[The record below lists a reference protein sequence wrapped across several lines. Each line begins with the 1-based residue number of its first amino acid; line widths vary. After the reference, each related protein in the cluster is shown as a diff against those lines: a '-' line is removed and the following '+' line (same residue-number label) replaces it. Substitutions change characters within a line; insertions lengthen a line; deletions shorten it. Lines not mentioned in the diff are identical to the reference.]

1 MEIPYI
7 NRELSWLEFN
17 QRVLNEARR
26 NDLPLM
32 ERLKFLSI
40 AFSNLDEFFMVRV
53 GGLEIL
59 RSARKRKPDPAG
71 LTPSQQITL
80 VRQRVKIMLGEI
92 EDCFYEEL
100 MPALNDEGI
109 SRVAIDQLNS
119 KQIDYVAEFFVESIM
134 PLLTPIVLA
143 ENDGMNEIPSLS
155 LSAIC
160 EVGSTESTE
169 STESKDSMRHVL
181 VSIPSNVSR
190 FIWLP
195 GTNDSK
201 FILIEDVLINFI
213 GQIFPDEIVKQ
224 ANLFR
229 LTRNAEISLEEE
241 GAHDLAKEMG
251 SVLAERKISE
261 CVRLDMEEGFNRNLS
276 KTLKD
281 LVGATSSQIY
291 STSLPL
297 GFGDFIEMTSLKGF
311 EHLQTEPWTPMLP
324 KDWSPGDNIFKNLS
338 KEDMLLHH
346 PYDSFDPVLE
356 FIEQA
361 AKDPKVLAI
370 KQTLYRT
377 AKNSRVISSLIRA
390 AENGKQV
397 TVVVEL
403 KARFDEARNLERA
416 EELERA
422 GVQIIYG
429 VKGLKTHS
437 KLTLV
442 VRNEGDELKRYV
454 HFGTGNYNEITA
466 GLYTDISYMTCR
478 RKYGY
483 EAASFFNALT
493 GGSKLGSMK
502 NLTIAPFH
510 LRERLL
516 ELIEEE
522 INNVEKGK
530 EARIDIKVNSLQ
542 DSSFITAL
550 YRASYAGVKIRLN
563 VRGVCCLQ
571 PDLKKISK
579 NIKVTSIVD
588 RYLEHSRIYS
598 FHNDGKPKVF
608 ISSADLMER
617 SFDRRVELAV
627 EVKDAESKKKV
638 QEILKYT
645 LKDNV
650 QSYLLESDGTY
661 IRRKPSKGSK
671 KLRAQSYFHRSTVK
685 NAGKM
690 VNLSEEVFLPHKPK
704 GKDFGTA
711 V

>member
-134 PLLTPIVLA
+134 PLLTPILLA

-160 EVGSTESTE
+160 EVG

-281 LVGATSSQIY
+281 LVGATSSQVY

-338 KEDMLLHH
+338 KADMLLHH

-502 NLTIAPFH
+502 NLIIAPFH
-510 LRERLL
+510 MRERLM
-516 ELIEEE
+516 ELIEAE

-627 EVKDAESKKKV
+627 EVKDAESKEKV
-638 QEILKYT
+638 QEILKYS

>member
-80 VRQRVKIMLGEI
+80 VRQRVEIMLGEI
-92 EDCFYEEL
+92 EDCFYQEL
-100 MPALNDEGI
+100 MPELNNEGI
-109 SRVAIDQLNS
+109 SRVSIDQLNS
-119 KQIDYVAEFFVESIM
+119 KQIDHVAGYFVESIM

-143 ENDGMNEIPSLS
+143 ESDGKNEIPSLS

-160 EVGSTESTE
+160 EVGSAESQNTL
-169 STESKDSMRHVL
+169 RHVL
-181 VSIPSNVSR
+181 VPIPSNVSR

-195 GTNDSK
+195 ETDDSK

-213 GQIFPDEIVKQ
+213 GHIFPDEIVKN
-224 ANLFR
+224 AGLFR

-251 SVLAERKISE
+251 AVLAERKISE

-276 KTLKD
+276 RRLKD
-281 LVGATSSQIY
+281 LVGATPSQVY

-297 GFGDFIEMTSLKGF
+297 GFGDFIELSSTKGF
-311 EHLQTEPWTPMLP
+311 EHLQNEPWNPMLP
-324 KDWSPGDNIFKNLS
+324 KDWKPGDNIFKSLS
-338 KEDMLLHH
+338 NRDMLLHH
-346 PYDSFDPVLE
+346 PYDSFEPVLE

-377 AKNSRVISSLIRA
+377 AKNSRVISSLIKA

-437 KLTLV
+437 KVTLV
-442 VRNEGDELKRYV
+442 VRNEGGELKRYV

-493 GGSKLGSMK
+493 GGSKLVSLK
-502 NLTIAPFH
+502 NLTVAPFH
-510 LRERLL
+510 LRERIMD
-516 ELIEEE
+516 LIDAE
-522 INNVEKGK
+522 IDNAENGK

-542 DSSFITAL
+542 DSSIITAL

-588 RYLEHSRIYS
+588 RYLEHSRIFS
-598 FHNDGKPKVF
+598 FYNNGKPKVY

-627 EVKDAESKKKV
+627 EVKDADSKNKL
-638 QEILKYT
+638 QEILKIS
-645 LKDNV
+645 LKDNT
-650 QSYLLESDGTY
+650 QSYVLESDGTY
-661 IRRKPSKGSK
+661 IRSKPSKGSK
-671 KLRAQSYFHRSTVK
+671 KIRAQIYFHRSAVK
-685 NAGKM
+685 NAGKIATI
-690 VNLSEEVFLPHKPK
+690 SEDAFTPHKPK
-704 GKDFGTA
+704 AKKFGTA

>member
-119 KQIDYVAEFFVESIM
+119 TQIDYVAEFFVESIM
-134 PLLTPIVLA
+134 PLLTPIILA

-160 EVGSTESTE
+160 EVG

-276 KTLKD
+276 KILKD
-281 LVGATSSQIY
+281 LIGATSSQVY
-291 STSLPL
+291 PTSLPL

-324 KDWSPGDNIFKNLS
+324 RDWSPGDNIFKNLS
-338 KEDMLLHH
+338 KADMLLHH

-510 LRERLL
+510 MRERLM
-516 ELIEEE
+516 ELIEAE

-627 EVKDAESKKKV
+627 EVKDAESKEKV
-638 QEILKYT
+638 QEILKYS

-704 GKDFGTA
+704 GKEFGTA

>member
-160 EVGSTESTE
+160 EVGSTES
-169 STESKDSMRHVL
+169 KDSMRHVL

-276 KTLKD
+276 KILKD
-281 LVGATSSQIY
+281 LVGATSSQVY
-291 STSLPL
+291 PTSLPL

-324 KDWSPGDNIFKNLS
+324 RDWSPGDNIFKNLS
-338 KEDMLLHH
+338 KADMLLHH

-510 LRERLL
+510 MRERLM
-516 ELIEEE
+516 ELIEAE

-627 EVKDAESKKKV
+627 EVKDAESKEKV
-638 QEILKYT
+638 QEILKYS

>member
-119 KQIDYVAEFFVESIM
+119 TQIDYVAEFFVENIM
-134 PLLTPIVLA
+134 PLLTPIIFA

-160 EVGSTESTE
+160 EVG

-338 KEDMLLHH
+338 KADMLLHH

>member
-119 KQIDYVAEFFVESIM
+119 KQIDYVAEFFVENIM
-134 PLLTPIVLA
+134 PLLTPIVFA

-160 EVGSTESTE
+160 EVGSTES
-169 STESKDSMRHVL
+169 KDSMRHVL
-181 VSIPSNVSR
+181 VSIPPNVSR

-338 KEDMLLHH
+338 KADMLLHH

>member
-119 KQIDYVAEFFVESIM
+119 TQIDYVAEFFVESIM

-160 EVGSTESTE
+160 EVG

-281 LVGATSSQIY
+281 LVGATSSQVY
-291 STSLPL
+291 PTSLPL

-324 KDWSPGDNIFKNLS
+324 RDWSPGDNIFKNLS
-338 KEDMLLHH
+338 KADMLLHH

-493 GGSKLGSMK
+493 GGSKLSSMK

-510 LRERLL
+510 MRERLM
-516 ELIEEE
+516 ELIEAE

-627 EVKDAESKKKV
+627 EVKDAESKEKV
-638 QEILKYT
+638 QEILKYS

>member
-119 KQIDYVAEFFVESIM
+119 TQIDYVAEFFVESIM

-160 EVGSTESTE
+160 EVG

-338 KEDMLLHH
+338 KADMLLHH

>member
-160 EVGSTESTE
+160 EVGSTES
-169 STESKDSMRHVL
+169 KDSMRHVL

-261 CVRLDMEEGFNRNLS
+261 CVRLDMQEGFNRNLS

-281 LVGATSSQIY
+281 LVGATSSQVY

-510 LRERLL
+510 LREQLM
-516 ELIEEE
+516 ELIEAE
-522 INNVEKGK
+522 ITNVEKGK

-627 EVKDAESKKKV
+627 EVKDAESKEKV
-638 QEILKYT
+638 QEILKYS

>member
-1 MEIPYI
+1 
-7 NRELSWLEFN
+7 
-17 QRVLNEARR
+17 
-26 NDLPLM
+26 
-32 ERLKFLSI
+32 
-40 AFSNLDEFFMVRV
+40 
-53 GGLEIL
+53 
-59 RSARKRKPDPAG
+59 
-71 LTPSQQITL
+71 
-80 VRQRVKIMLGEI
+80 MLGEI

-119 KQIDYVAEFFVESIM
+119 TQIDYVAEFFVESIM

-160 EVGSTESTE
+160 EVG

-276 KTLKD
+276 KILKD
-281 LVGATSSQIY
+281 LVGATSSQVY
-291 STSLPL
+291 PTSLPL

-324 KDWSPGDNIFKNLS
+324 RDWSPGDNIFKNLS
-338 KEDMLLHH
+338 KADMLLHH

-510 LRERLL
+510 MRERLM
-516 ELIEEE
+516 ELIEAE

-627 EVKDAESKKKV
+627 EVKDAESKEKV
-638 QEILKYT
+638 QEILKYS

>member
-160 EVGSTESTE
+160 EVG

-338 KEDMLLHH
+338 KADMLLHH

-510 LRERLL
+510 LRERLM
-516 ELIEEE
+516 ELIEAE

>member
-119 KQIDYVAEFFVESIM
+119 TQIDYVAEFFVESIM
-134 PLLTPIVLA
+134 PLLTPIILA

-160 EVGSTESTE
+160 EVG

-276 KTLKD
+276 KILKD
-281 LVGATSSQIY
+281 LVGATSSQVY

-324 KDWSPGDNIFKNLS
+324 RDWSAGYNIFKNLS
-338 KEDMLLHH
+338 KADMLLHH

-510 LRERLL
+510 MRERLL
-516 ELIEEE
+516 ELIEAE

-627 EVKDAESKKKV
+627 EVKDAESKEKV
-638 QEILKYT
+638 QEILKYS

-685 NAGKM
+685 NSGKM

>member
-160 EVGSTESTE
+160 EVGSTES
-169 STESKDSMRHVL
+169 KDSMRHVL

-251 SVLAERKISE
+251 AVLAERKISE

-281 LVGATSSQIY
+281 LVGATSSQVY
-291 STSLPL
+291 PTSLPL

-466 GLYTDISYMTCR
+466 GLYTDISYITCR

-510 LRERLL
+510 LREQLM
-516 ELIEEE
+516 ELIEAE

-638 QEILKYT
+638 QEILKYS

>member
-1 MEIPYI
+1 MVDIPYI

-40 AFSNLDEFFMVRV
+40 SFSNLDEFFMVRV

-160 EVGSTESTE
+160 EVGSTES
-169 STESKDSMRHVL
+169 KDSMRHVL

-251 SVLAERKISE
+251 AVLAERKISE

-281 LVGATSSQIY
+281 LVGATSSQVY

-324 KDWSPGDNIFKNLS
+324 RDWSPGDNIFKNLS
-338 KEDMLLHH
+338 KADMLLHH

-510 LRERLL
+510 LREQLM
-516 ELIEEE
+516 ELIEAE

-638 QEILKYT
+638 QEILKYN

>member
-119 KQIDYVAEFFVESIM
+119 TQIDYVAEFFVENIM
-134 PLLTPIVLA
+134 PLLTPIVFA

-160 EVGSTESTE
+160 EVG

-281 LVGATSSQIY
+281 LVGATSSQVY

-338 KEDMLLHH
+338 KADMLLHH

>member
-1 MEIPYI
+1 MVDIPYI

-40 AFSNLDEFFMVRV
+40 SFSNLDEFFMVRV

-119 KQIDYVAEFFVESIM
+119 TQIDYVAEFFVESIM
-134 PLLTPIVLA
+134 PLLTPIILA
-143 ENDGMNEIPSLS
+143 ENDGMNEVPSLS

-160 EVGSTESTE
+160 EVG

-281 LVGATSSQIY
+281 LVGATSSQVY

-324 KDWSPGDNIFKNLS
+324 RDWSAGDNIFKNLS
-338 KEDMLLHH
+338 KADMLLHH

-510 LRERLL
+510 MRERLL
-516 ELIEEE
+516 ELIEAE

-627 EVKDAESKKKV
+627 EVKDAESKEKV
-638 QEILKYT
+638 QEILKYS

-685 NAGKM
+685 NSGKM
-690 VNLSEEVFLPHKPK
+690 VDLSEEVFLPHKPK

>member
-1 MEIPYI
+1 MVDIPYI

-40 AFSNLDEFFMVRV
+40 SFSNLDEFFMVRV

-119 KQIDYVAEFFVESIM
+119 TQIDYVAEFFVESIM

-160 EVGSTESTE
+160 EVG

-281 LVGATSSQIY
+281 LVGATSSQVY
-291 STSLPL
+291 PTSLPL

-324 KDWSPGDNIFKNLS
+324 RDWSAGDNIFKNLS
-338 KEDMLLHH
+338 KADMLLHH
-346 PYDSFDPVLE
+346 PYDRFDPVLE

-510 LRERLL
+510 MRERLM
-516 ELIEEE
+516 ELIEAE

-638 QEILKYT
+638 QEILKYS

>member
-59 RSARKRKPDPAG
+59 RTARKRKPDPAG

-160 EVGSTESTE
+160 EVGSTES
-169 STESKDSMRHVL
+169 KDSMRHVL

-251 SVLAERKISE
+251 AVLAERKISE

-281 LVGATSSQIY
+281 LVGATSSQVY

-338 KEDMLLHH
+338 KADMLLHH

-510 LRERLL
+510 MRERLM
-516 ELIEEE
+516 ELIEAE

-530 EARIDIKVNSLQ
+530 EARIHIKVNSLQ

-627 EVKDAESKKKV
+627 EVKDAESKEKV
-638 QEILKYT
+638 QEILKYS

>member
-160 EVGSTESTE
+160 EVGSTES
-169 STESKDSMRHVL
+169 KDSMRHVL

-251 SVLAERKISE
+251 AVLAERKISE

-281 LVGATSSQIY
+281 LVGATSSQVY

-324 KDWSPGDNIFKNLS
+324 RDWSPGDNIFKNLS
-338 KEDMLLHH
+338 KADMLLHH

-510 LRERLL
+510 MRERLM
-516 ELIEEE
+516 ELIEAE

-627 EVKDAESKKKV
+627 EVKDAESKEKV
-638 QEILKYT
+638 QEILKYS

>member
-119 KQIDYVAEFFVESIM
+119 TQIDYVAEFFVESIM

-160 EVGSTESTE
+160 EVG

-276 KTLKD
+276 KILKD
-281 LVGATSSQIY
+281 LVGATSSQVY
-291 STSLPL
+291 PTSLPL

-324 KDWSPGDNIFKNLS
+324 RDWSPGDNIFKNLS
-338 KEDMLLHH
+338 KADMLLHH

-510 LRERLL
+510 MRERLM
-516 ELIEEE
+516 ELIEAE

-638 QEILKYT
+638 QEILKYS

>member
-143 ENDGMNEIPSLS
+143 ENDGMNDIPSLS

-160 EVGSTESTE
+160 EVG

-251 SVLAERKISE
+251 AVLAERKISE

-281 LVGATSSQIY
+281 LVGATSSQVY

-338 KEDMLLHH
+338 KADMLLHH

-510 LRERLL
+510 LREQLM
-516 ELIEEE
+516 ELIEAE

-627 EVKDAESKKKV
+627 EVKDAESKEKV
-638 QEILKYT
+638 QEILKYS

>member
-80 VRQRVKIMLGEI
+80 VRQRVEIMLGEI
-92 EDCFYEEL
+92 EDCFYQEL
-100 MPALNDEGI
+100 MPELNNEGI
-109 SRVAIDQLNS
+109 SRVSIDQLNS
-119 KQIDYVAEFFVESIM
+119 KQIDHVAGYFVESIM

-143 ENDGMNEIPSLS
+143 ESDGKNEIPSLS

-160 EVGSTESTE
+160 EVGSAESQNTL
-169 STESKDSMRHVL
+169 RHVL
-181 VSIPSNVSR
+181 VPIPSNVSR

-195 GTNDSK
+195 ETDDSK

-213 GQIFPDEIVKQ
+213 GHIFPDEIVKN
-224 ANLFR
+224 AGLFR

-251 SVLAERKISE
+251 AVLAERKISE

-276 KTLKD
+276 RSLKG
-281 LVGATSSQIY
+281 LVGATPSQVY

-297 GFGDFIEMTSLKGF
+297 GFGDFIELSSTKGF
-311 EHLQTEPWTPMLP
+311 EHLQNEPWNPMLP
-324 KDWSPGDNIFKNLS
+324 KDWKPGDNIFKSLS
-338 KEDMLLHH
+338 NRDMLLHH
-346 PYDSFDPVLE
+346 PYDSFEPVLE

-377 AKNSRVISSLIRA
+377 AKNSRVISSLIKA

-437 KLTLV
+437 KVTLV
-442 VRNEGDELKRYV
+442 VRNEGGELKRYV

-493 GGSKLGSMK
+493 GGSKLVSLK
-502 NLTIAPFH
+502 NLTVAPFH
-510 LRERLL
+510 LRERIMD
-516 ELIEEE
+516 LIDAE
-522 INNVEKGK
+522 IDNAENGK

-542 DSSFITAL
+542 DSSIITAL

-588 RYLEHSRIYS
+588 RYLEHSRIFS
-598 FHNDGKPKVF
+598 FYNNGKPKLY

-627 EVKDAESKKKV
+627 EVKDADSKNKL
-638 QEILKYT
+638 QEILKIS
-645 LKDNV
+645 LKDNT
-650 QSYLLESDGTY
+650 QSYVLESDGTY
-661 IRRKPSKGSK
+661 IRSKPSKGSK
-671 KLRAQSYFHRSTVK
+671 KIRAQSYFHRSAVK
-685 NAGKM
+685 NAGKIATI
-690 VNLSEEVFLPHKPK
+690 SEDAFTPHKPK
-704 GKDFGTA
+704 TKKFGTA

>member
-80 VRQRVKIMLGEI
+80 VRQRVEIMLGEI
-92 EDCFYEEL
+92 EDCFYQEL
-100 MPALNDEGI
+100 MPELNNEGI
-109 SRVAIDQLNS
+109 SRVSIDQLNS
-119 KQIDYVAEFFVESIM
+119 KQIDHVAGYFVESIM

-143 ENDGMNEIPSLS
+143 ESDGKNEIPSLS

-160 EVGSTESTE
+160 EVGSAESQNTL
-169 STESKDSMRHVL
+169 RHVL
-181 VSIPSNVSR
+181 VPIPSNVSR

-195 GTNDSK
+195 ETDDSK

-213 GQIFPDEIVKQ
+213 GHIFPDEIVKN
-224 ANLFR
+224 AGLFR

-251 SVLAERKISE
+251 AVLAERKISE

-276 KTLKD
+276 RSLKG
-281 LVGATSSQIY
+281 LVGVTPSQVY

-297 GFGDFIEMTSLKGF
+297 GFGDFIELSSTKGF
-311 EHLQTEPWTPMLP
+311 EHLQNEPWNPMLP
-324 KDWSPGDNIFKNLS
+324 KDWKPGDNIFKSLS
-338 KEDMLLHH
+338 NRDMLLHH
-346 PYDSFDPVLE
+346 PYDSFEPVLE

-377 AKNSRVISSLIRA
+377 AKNSRVISSLIKA

-437 KLTLV
+437 KVTLV
-442 VRNEGDELKRYV
+442 VRNEGGELKRYV

-493 GGSKLGSMK
+493 GGSKLVSLK
-502 NLTIAPFH
+502 NLTVAPFH
-510 LRERLL
+510 LRERIMD
-516 ELIEEE
+516 LIDAE
-522 INNVEKGK
+522 IDNAENGK

-542 DSSFITAL
+542 DSSIITAL

-588 RYLEHSRIYS
+588 RYLEHSRIFS
-598 FHNDGKPKVF
+598 FYNNGKPKVY

-627 EVKDAESKKKV
+627 EVKDADSKNKL
-638 QEILKYT
+638 QEILKIS
-645 LKDNV
+645 LKDNT
-650 QSYLLESDGTY
+650 QSYVLESDGTY
-661 IRRKPSKGSK
+661 IRSKPSKGAK
-671 KLRAQSYFHRSTVK
+671 KIRAQIYFHRSAVK
-685 NAGKM
+685 NAGKIATI
-690 VNLSEEVFLPHKPK
+690 SEDAFSPHKPK
-704 GKDFGTA
+704 TKKFGTA

>member
-59 RSARKRKPDPAG
+59 RSARKRKPDPSG

-80 VRQRVKIMLGEI
+80 VRQRVEIMLGEI
-92 EDCFYEEL
+92 EDCFYQEL
-100 MPALNDEGI
+100 MPELNNEGI
-109 SRVAIDQLNS
+109 SRVSIDQLNS
-119 KQIDYVAEFFVESIM
+119 KQIDHVAEYFVESIM

-143 ENDGMNEIPSLS
+143 ESDGKNEIPSLS

-160 EVGSTESTE
+160 EVGSAESQNTL
-169 STESKDSMRHVL
+169 RHVL
-181 VSIPSNVSR
+181 VPIPSNVSR

-195 GTNDSK
+195 ETNDSK

-213 GQIFPDEIVKQ
+213 GHIFPDEIVKN
-224 ANLFR
+224 AGLFR

-251 SVLAERKISE
+251 AVLAERKISE

-276 KTLKD
+276 RSLKD
-281 LVGATSSQIY
+281 LVGATPSQVY

-297 GFGDFIEMTSLKGF
+297 GFGDFIELSSAKGF
-311 EHLQTEPWTPMLP
+311 EHLQNEPWNPMLP
-324 KDWSPGDNIFKNLS
+324 KDWKPGDNIFKSLS
-338 KEDMLLHH
+338 NRDMLLHH
-346 PYDSFDPVLE
+346 PYDSFEPVLD

-377 AKNSRVISSLIRA
+377 AKNSRVISSLIKA

-437 KLTLV
+437 KVTLV
-442 VRNEGDELKRYV
+442 VRNEGGELKRYV

-493 GGSKLGSMK
+493 GGSKLVSLK
-502 NLTIAPFH
+502 NLTVAPFH
-510 LRERLL
+510 LRERIMD
-516 ELIEEE
+516 LIDAE
-522 INNVEKGK
+522 IDNAENGK

-542 DSSFITAL
+542 DSSIITAL

-588 RYLEHSRIYS
+588 RYLEHSRIFS
-598 FHNDGKPKVF
+598 FYNNGKPKVY

-617 SFDRRVELAV
+617 SFDRRVELAI
-627 EVKDAESKKKV
+627 EVKDADSKNKI
-638 QEILKYT
+638 QEILKIS
-645 LKDNV
+645 LKDNI
-650 QSYLLESDGTY
+650 QSYILESDGTY
-661 IRRKPSKGSK
+661 IRSKPSKGSK
-671 KLRAQSYFHRSTVK
+671 KIRAQSYFHRSAVK
-685 NAGKM
+685 NAGKIATI
-690 VNLSEEVFLPHKPK
+690 SEDAFTPHKPK
-704 GKDFGTA
+704 TKNFGTA

>member
-119 KQIDYVAEFFVESIM
+119 TQIDYVAEFFVESIM
-134 PLLTPIVLA
+134 PLLTPIILA

-160 EVGSTESTE
+160 EVG

-261 CVRLDMEEGFNRNLS
+261 CVRLDMQEGFNRNLS

-281 LVGATSSQIY
+281 LVGATSSQVY

-338 KEDMLLHH
+338 KADMLLHH

-510 LRERLL
+510 LREQLM
-516 ELIEEE
+516 ELIEAE

-627 EVKDAESKKKV
+627 EVKDAESKEKV
-638 QEILKYT
+638 QEILKYS

-685 NAGKM
+685 NSGKM

>member
-32 ERLKFLSI
+32 ERLKFSSI

-119 KQIDYVAEFFVESIM
+119 TQIDYVAEFFVESIM
-134 PLLTPIVLA
+134 PLLTPIVLD

-160 EVGSTESTE
+160 EVG

-281 LVGATSSQIY
+281 LVGATSSQVY
-291 STSLPL
+291 PTSLPL

-324 KDWSPGDNIFKNLS
+324 RDWSPGDNIFKNLS
-338 KEDMLLHH
+338 KADMLLHH

-510 LRERLL
+510 MRERLM
-516 ELIEEE
+516 ELIEAE

-627 EVKDAESKKKV
+627 EVKDAESKEKV
-638 QEILKYT
+638 QEILKYS

>member
-100 MPALNDEGI
+100 MPALNNVGI

-119 KQIDYVAEFFVESIM
+119 TQIDHVAEYFVESIM

-143 ENDGMNEIPSLS
+143 ESDGKNEIPSLS

-160 EVGSTESTE
+160 EVGSTES
-169 STESKDSMRHVL
+169 KDSMRHVL
-181 VSIPSNVSR
+181 VPIPSNVSR

-195 GTNDSK
+195 ETNDSK

-213 GQIFPDEIVKQ
+213 GHIFPDEIVKN
-224 ANLFR
+224 AGLFR

-251 SVLAERKISE
+251 AVLAERKISE

-276 KTLKD
+276 RRLKD
-281 LVGATSSQIY
+281 LVGATPSQVY

-297 GFGDFIEMTSLKGF
+297 GFGDFIELSSTKGF
-311 EHLQTEPWTPMLP
+311 EHLQNEPWNPMLP
-324 KDWSPGDNIFKNLS
+324 KDWKPGDNIFKSLS
-338 KEDMLLHH
+338 NRDMLLHH
-346 PYDSFDPVLE
+346 PYDSFEPVLE

-416 EELERA
+416 EELEMA

-437 KLTLV
+437 KVTLV

-483 EAASFFNALT
+483 EVASFFNALT
-493 GGSKLGSMK
+493 GGSKLVSLK
-502 NLTIAPFH
+502 NLTVAPFH
-510 LRERLL
+510 LRERIMD
-516 ELIEEE
+516 LIDAE
-522 INNVEKGK
+522 IDNAENGK
-530 EARIDIKVNSLQ
+530 EARIEIKVNSLQ
-542 DSSFITAL
+542 DSSIITAL

-588 RYLEHSRIYS
+588 RYLEHSRIFS
-598 FHNDGKPKVF
+598 FYNNGKSKIY

-617 SFDRRVELAV
+617 SFDRRVELAI
-627 EVKDAESKKKV
+627 EVKDEGSLNKL
-638 QEILKYT
+638 QEILKIS
-645 LKDNV
+645 LKDNT
-650 QSYLLESDGTY
+650 QSYVLESDGTY
-661 IRRKPSKGSK
+661 IRSNPSKGSK
-671 KLRAQSYFHRSTVK
+671 KIRAQIYFHRSAVK
-685 NAGKM
+685 NSGKIATI
-690 VNLSEEVFLPHKPK
+690 SEDAFTPHKPK
-704 GKDFGTA
+704 TKNFGTA

>member
-160 EVGSTESTE
+160 EVGSTES
-169 STESKDSMRHVL
+169 KDSMRHVL

-281 LVGATSSQIY
+281 LVGATSSQVY

-338 KEDMLLHH
+338 KADMLLHH

-510 LRERLL
+510 LREQLM
-516 ELIEEE
+516 ELIEAE

-627 EVKDAESKKKV
+627 EVKDAESKEKV
-638 QEILKYT
+638 QEILKYS

>member
-32 ERLKFLSI
+32 ERLKFSSI

-160 EVGSTESTE
+160 EVGSTES
-169 STESKDSMRHVL
+169 KDSMRHVL

-251 SVLAERKISE
+251 AVLAERKISE

-281 LVGATSSQIY
+281 LVGATSSQVY

-338 KEDMLLHH
+338 KADMLLHH

-510 LRERLL
+510 LREQLM
-516 ELIEEE
+516 ELIEAE

-627 EVKDAESKKKV
+627 EVKDAESKEKV
-638 QEILKYT
+638 QEILKYS

>member
-1 MEIPYI
+1 
-7 NRELSWLEFN
+7 
-17 QRVLNEARR
+17 
-26 NDLPLM
+26 
-32 ERLKFLSI
+32 
-40 AFSNLDEFFMVRV
+40 MVRV

-119 KQIDYVAEFFVESIM
+119 TQIDYVAEFFVESIM

-160 EVGSTESTE
+160 EVG

-276 KTLKD
+276 KILKD
-281 LVGATSSQIY
+281 LVGATSSQVY
-291 STSLPL
+291 PTSLPL

-324 KDWSPGDNIFKNLS
+324 RDWSPGDNIFKNLS
-338 KEDMLLHH
+338 KADMLLHH

-510 LRERLL
+510 LREQLM
-516 ELIEEE
+516 ELIEAE

-638 QEILKYT
+638 QEILKYS

>member
-32 ERLKFLSI
+32 ERLKFSSI

-119 KQIDYVAEFFVESIM
+119 TQIDYVAEFFVESIM
-134 PLLTPIVLA
+134 PLLTPIVLD

-160 EVGSTESTE
+160 EVG

-276 KTLKD
+276 KILKD
-281 LVGATSSQIY
+281 LVGATSSQVY
-291 STSLPL
+291 PTSLPL

-324 KDWSPGDNIFKNLS
+324 RDWSPGDNIFKNLS
-338 KEDMLLHH
+338 KADMLLHH

-510 LRERLL
+510 MRERLM
-516 ELIEEE
+516 ELIEAE

-627 EVKDAESKKKV
+627 EVKDAESKEKV
-638 QEILKYT
+638 QEILKYS

>member
-119 KQIDYVAEFFVESIM
+119 TQIDYVAEFFVESIM
-134 PLLTPIVLA
+134 PLLTPIILA

-160 EVGSTESTE
+160 EVG

-276 KTLKD
+276 KILKD
-281 LVGATSSQIY
+281 LVGATSSQVY
-291 STSLPL
+291 PTSLPL

-324 KDWSPGDNIFKNLS
+324 RDWSPGENIFKNLS
-338 KEDMLLHH
+338 KADMLLHH

-510 LRERLL
+510 MRERLM
-516 ELIEEE
+516 ELIEAE

-627 EVKDAESKKKV
+627 EVKDAESKEKV
-638 QEILKYT
+638 QEILKYS

>member
-160 EVGSTESTE
+160 EVGSTES
-169 STESKDSMRHVL
+169 KDSMRHVL

-281 LVGATSSQIY
+281 LVGATSSQVY

-338 KEDMLLHH
+338 KADMLLHH

-502 NLTIAPFH
+502 NLIIAPFH
-510 LRERLL
+510 LREQLM
-516 ELIEEE
+516 ELIEAE

-638 QEILKYT
+638 QEILKYS

>member
-119 KQIDYVAEFFVESIM
+119 TQIDYVAEFFVESIM

-160 EVGSTESTE
+160 EVG

-276 KTLKD
+276 KILKD
-281 LVGATSSQIY
+281 LVGATSSQVY
-291 STSLPL
+291 PTSLPL

-324 KDWSPGDNIFKNLS
+324 RDWSAGDNIFKNLS
-338 KEDMLLHH
+338 KADMLLHH

-502 NLTIAPFH
+502 NLKIAPFH
-510 LRERLL
+510 MRERLM
-516 ELIEEE
+516 ELIEAE

-627 EVKDAESKKKV
+627 EVKDAESKEKV
-638 QEILKYT
+638 QEILKYS

>member
-119 KQIDYVAEFFVESIM
+119 TQIDYVAEFFVESIM
-134 PLLTPIVLA
+134 PLLTPIILA

-160 EVGSTESTE
+160 EVG

-276 KTLKD
+276 KILKD
-281 LVGATSSQIY
+281 LVGATSSQVY
-291 STSLPL
+291 PTSLPL

-324 KDWSPGDNIFKNLS
+324 RDWSPGDNIFKNLS
-338 KEDMLLHH
+338 KADMLLHH

-510 LRERLL
+510 MRERLM
-516 ELIEEE
+516 ELIEAE

-627 EVKDAESKKKV
+627 EVKDAESKEKV
-638 QEILKYT
+638 QEILKYS

>member
-160 EVGSTESTE
+160 EVGSTES
-169 STESKDSMRHVL
+169 KDSMRHVL

-281 LVGATSSQIY
+281 LVGATSSQVY
-291 STSLPL
+291 PTSLPL

-338 KEDMLLHH
+338 KADMLLHH

-510 LRERLL
+510 MRERLL
-516 ELIEEE
+516 ELIEAE

-627 EVKDAESKKKV
+627 EVKDAESKEKV
-638 QEILKYT
+638 QEILKYS

>member
-160 EVGSTESTE
+160 EVGSTES
-169 STESKDSMRHVL
+169 KDSMRHVL

-251 SVLAERKISE
+251 AVLAERKISE

-281 LVGATSSQIY
+281 LVGATSSQVY

-338 KEDMLLHH
+338 KADMLLHH

-502 NLTIAPFH
+502 NLIIAPFH
-510 LRERLL
+510 MRERLM
-516 ELIEEE
+516 ELIEAE

-638 QEILKYT
+638 QEILKYN

>member
-80 VRQRVKIMLGEI
+80 VRQRVEIMLGEI
-92 EDCFYEEL
+92 EDCFYQEL
-100 MPALNDEGI
+100 MPELNNEGI
-109 SRVAIDQLNS
+109 SRVSIDQLNS
-119 KQIDYVAEFFVESIM
+119 KQIDHVAEYFVESIM

-143 ENDGMNEIPSLS
+143 ESDGKNEIPSLS

-160 EVGSTESTE
+160 EVGSAESQNTL
-169 STESKDSMRHVL
+169 RHVL
-181 VSIPSNVSR
+181 VPIPSNVSR

-195 GTNDSK
+195 ETDDSK

-213 GQIFPDEIVKQ
+213 GHIFPDEIVKN
-224 ANLFR
+224 AGLFR

-251 SVLAERKISE
+251 AVLAERKISE

-276 KTLKD
+276 RSLKD
-281 LVGATSSQIY
+281 LVGATPSQVY

-297 GFGDFIEMTSLKGF
+297 GFGDFIELSSAKGF
-311 EHLQTEPWTPMLP
+311 EHLQNEPWNPMLP
-324 KDWSPGDNIFKNLS
+324 KDWKPGDNIFKSLS
-338 KEDMLLHH
+338 NRDMLLHH
-346 PYDSFDPVLE
+346 PYDSFEPVLD

-377 AKNSRVISSLIRA
+377 AKNSRVISSLIKA

-437 KLTLV
+437 KVTLV
-442 VRNEGDELKRYV
+442 VRNEGGELKRYV

-493 GGSKLGSMK
+493 GGSKLVSLK
-502 NLTIAPFH
+502 NLTVAPFH
-510 LRERLL
+510 LRERIMD
-516 ELIEEE
+516 LIDAE
-522 INNVEKGK
+522 IDNAENGK

-542 DSSFITAL
+542 DSSIITAL

-588 RYLEHSRIYS
+588 RYLEHSRIFS
-598 FHNDGKPKVF
+598 FYNNGKPKVY

-627 EVKDAESKKKV
+627 EVKDADSKNKL
-638 QEILKYT
+638 QEILKIS
-645 LKDNV
+645 LKDNT
-650 QSYLLESDGTY
+650 QSYVLESDGTY
-661 IRRKPSKGSK
+661 IRSKPSKGSK
-671 KLRAQSYFHRSTVK
+671 KIRAQIYFHRSAVK
-685 NAGKM
+685 NAGKIATI
-690 VNLSEEVFLPHKPK
+690 SEDAFSPHKPK
-704 GKDFGTA
+704 TKKFGTA